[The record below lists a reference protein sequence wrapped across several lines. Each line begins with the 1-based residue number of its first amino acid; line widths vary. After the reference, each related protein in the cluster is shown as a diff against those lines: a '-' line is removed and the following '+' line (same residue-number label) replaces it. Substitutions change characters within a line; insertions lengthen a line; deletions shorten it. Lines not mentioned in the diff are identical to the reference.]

1 MSWPDAG
8 LQYRMFTSRLLK
20 LCNMSLKA
28 ALAVSSVDSVG
39 RLKAALSHT
48 DQQDHCRC
56 YLCSTFNSNSNVEQS
71 AEQKYQ
77 ITHIV
82 Y

>member
-1 MSWPDAG
+1 MLVCRTG
-8 LQYRMFTSRLLK
+8 MFLK
-20 LCNMSLKA
+20 LYNVSLKA
-28 ALAVSSVDSVG
+28 VLAVSCVDSVG

-56 YLCSTFNSNSNVEQS
+56 YLCSTFNSNSNVDQS

-77 ITHIV
+77 ITLKV